1 MIEDGSIVATGFL
14 ADGASQPAFADA
26 GWADQVQIVVGLD
39 PVALGEP
46 LEQGAIETTGGAR
59 VDVFDARLLAE
70 LCGAQARRQALVPR
84 P

>member
-26 GWADQVQIVVGLD
+26 GRTDQGEIVVGVD
-39 PVALGEP
+39 PVSLGEP
-46 LEQGAIETTGGAR
+46 LEQGAIETSGGAV
-59 VDVFDARLLAE
+59 VDVLDACLMAE
-70 LCGAQARRQALVPR
+70 PCGAQPRRQALVPA

>member
-1 MIEDGSIVATGFL
+1 VIEDGSIVATGFL